1 MKWGLLLQCYFS
13 PQSFGSSKSIYMG
26 QQVNLDGEVEK
37 LFEEYEIKDAGDI
50 ASLPTD
56 FNAADFATIYAANFA
71 KSDVRIHSVVNLIY
85 IWSLGLSSFDNDR
98 RTAGRR
104 WIDLF

>member
-1 MKWGLLLQCYFS
+1 M
-13 PQSFGSSKSIYMG
+13 
-26 QQVNLDGEVEK
+26 NLDGEVEK

-56 FNAADFATIYAANFA
+56 FNADDFETIYARNFS
-71 KSDVRIHSVVNLIY
+71 KSDVKIHSVVNFIY
-85 IWSLGLSSFDNDR
+85 IWSLGLSRFAKDR